1 MIGDYYARYVLPV
14 VVACAFL
21 CAWAVSSDSAS
32 RLAPAFDHQAILNSH
47 QPRGMISNIFGSTG
61 VDGNPAVAT
70 GSDGVWIAVWHT
82 SDSQGGSL
90 GDDWDIFM
98 SRSIDGGNTWD
109 AGVLLNSNGQDDQGD
124 DLSPVVVT
132 DGKGNWITAW
142 ASTAPFAGMFGRDSD
157 ILYCRSTDNG
167 RTWSSPAPLNVNAAQ
182 DYGNDWAVRLASDSD
197 GNWLA
202 VWSSTDSL
210 MSRVGG
216 DADIFVSRSKDAGA
230 SWTHPMPLNSNAPSD
245 TGFDATPDIAVDD
258 KGRWAAIWSSA
269 DSLGGSLG
277 IERDILIARST
288 DAGASWSEPLPLN
301 QNATSDLRDDWSPRL
316 ANNAADIW
324 VAVWSSGDPLDGT
337 IGFDS
342 DLLLA
347 RSDDGGVSWTHP
359 IPVDP
364 AAAADAQ
371 DDASPSIVTDGAG
384 NWMVVWH
391 SFSVFGSYNQ
401 ADSDVVAI
409 ISQDEGRTWT
419 APMAIN
425 ELAGK
430 DAVDDSH
437 PQLATDGEG
446 NWVVV
451 WQSYAVSGGRT
462 VTDEVRSGWTVLTA
476 HGRLAEP
483 SDSE

>member
-1 MIGDYYARYVLPV
+1 
-14 VVACAFL
+14 
-21 CAWAVSSDSAS
+21 
-32 RLAPAFDHQAILNSH
+32 
-47 QPRGMISNIFGSTG
+47 
-61 VDGNPAVAT
+61 
-70 GSDGVWIAVWHT
+70 
-82 SDSQGGSL
+82 
-90 GDDWDIFM
+90 
-98 SRSIDGGNTWD
+98 
-109 AGVLLNSNGQDDQGD
+109 
-124 DLSPVVVT
+124 
-132 DGKGNWITAW
+132 
-142 ASTAPFAGMFGRDSD
+142 
-157 ILYCRSTDNG
+157 
-167 RTWSSPAPLNVNAAQ
+167 
-182 DYGNDWAVRLASDSD
+182 
-197 GNWLA
+197 
-202 VWSSTDSL
+202 

-316 ANNAADIW
+316 ANNAADVW
-324 VAVWSSGDPLDGT
+324 VAVWSSGDSLDGT